1 MVAIDPHHQHLRRLR
16 AQEQRLLE
24 QRRGQLLIAAS
35 RAAQALRERW
45 PLLRGVWLFGSVL
58 DPVAFQRHSDL
69 DLAIEGLPAA
79 AQLEA
84 LGLVEAVVD
93 PFLAHA
99 GQRGIAIDLAR
110 CEDLPPHWQER
121 LRRQALA
128 LT

>member
-24 QRRGQLLIAAS
+24 QRRGQLLIAAT

-45 PLLRGVWLFGSVL
+45 PLLQGVWLFGSVL
-58 DPVAFQRHSDL
+58 DPAAFQRHSDL
-69 DLAIEGLPAA
+69 DLAVEGLPAA

-84 LGLVEAVVD
+84 LGLVESVVD
-93 PFLAHA
+93 PLLAHA

>member
-1 MVAIDPHHQHLRRLR
+1 MVVQSSRRGGLTAALLDAAGGAPLAGGVAGRLR
-16 AQEQRLLE
+16 
-24 QRRGQLLIAAS
+24 
-35 RAAQALRERW
+35 
-45 PLLRGVWLFGSVL
+45 
-58 DPVAFQRHSDL
+58 
-69 DLAIEGLPAA
+69 AA

-84 LGLVEAVVD
+84 LGPVEAVVD

-128 LT
+128 LTRCHGGPYPTGTE